1 MKKLPGYI
9 LSPIHYLFFGGFLL
23 IFHPIQ
29 WLCLKLGG
37 YKAHKTSVDILNGL
51 LSSTYMILGCR
62 ARFVNHQTLPNDR
75 PIIFVANHQS
85 MYDIPPLIWHLRKYH
100 AKFVSKIELASGIPS
115 ISFNLKYGGA
125 ANIDRKDKKQ
135 SMGELLKLGTR
146 MQEKNWS
153 AVIFP
158 EGTRSRKGEMK
169 PFMTGGVS
177 ILLKKVPQAL
187 IVPVAING
195 SWKFF
200 RYGNFPLGT
209 FEKMSWS
216 VLTPIEPAGRSAEV
230 VLQEAED
237 AVRKSIENQ
246 Y

>member
-1 MKKLPGYI
+1 MKKLIGYF
-9 LSPIHYLFFGGFLL
+9 LSPIHYIFFGGLLL

-29 WLCLKLGG
+29 WLCLKTGG

-51 LSSTYMILGCR
+51 LSCTYMLLGSR
-62 ARFVNHQTLPNDR
+62 ARFVNNQALPGDR

-85 MYDIPPLIWHLRKYH
+85 MYDIPPLIWGLRKHH

-115 ISFNLKYGGA
+115 ISFNLKHGGA

-135 SMGELLKLGTR
+135 SMGELLKLGSR

-158 EGTRSRKGEMK
+158 EGTRSRNGEMK

-177 ILLKKVPQAL
+177 ILLKKVPNAL

-200 RYGNFPLGT
+200 RHGKFPLST
-209 FEKMSWS
+209 FEKMSWTI
-216 VLTPIEPAGRSAEV
+216 LAPIESAGRPAEE
-230 VLQEAED
+230 VLQEAEN

-246 Y
+246 H

>member
-1 MKKLPGYI
+1 MKKLIG
-9 LSPIHYLFFGGFLL
+9 LFLTPIHYIFFGGLLL

-29 WLCLKLGG
+29 WICLKLGG

-62 ARFVNHQTLPNDR
+62 ARFVNHQTLPTDR

-85 MYDIPPLIWHLRKYH
+85 MYDIPPLIWHLRKHH

-115 ISFNLKYGGA
+115 ISFNLKHGGA

-135 SMGELLKLGTR
+135 SMGELLKLGAR

-187 IVPVAING
+187 IVPIAING

-200 RYGNFPLGT
+200 RYGKYPLST

-216 VLTPIEPAGRSAEV
+216 VLAPIEPAGRSAEE

-237 AVRKSIENQ
+237 AVRKSVENQ
-246 Y
+246 H

>member
-1 MKKLPGYI
+1 
-9 LSPIHYLFFGGFLL
+9 
-23 IFHPIQ
+23 
-29 WLCLKLGG
+29 LGG

-51 LSSTYMILGCR
+51 LSCTFWAVGSP
-62 ARFVNHQTLPNDR
+62 ARFINNQTLPTDR

-85 MYDIPPLIWHLRKYH
+85 MYDIPPLIFGLRKYH
-100 AKFVSKIELASGIPS
+100 AKFVSKIELAKGIPS

-135 SMGELLKLGTR
+135 SMGELLKLGAR

-158 EGTRSRKGEMK
+158 EGTRSRNGEMK
-169 PFMTGGVS
+169 PFMTGGVG
-177 ILLKKVPQAL
+177 ILLKKVPNAL

-200 RYGNFPLGT
+200 RYGKFPLST
-209 FEKMSWS
+209 FDKMSWT
-216 VLTPIEPAGRSAEV
+216 VLPPIEPNGRPTEEV
-230 VLQEAED
+230 LLEAEN

-246 Y
+246 H

>member
-1 MKKLPGYI
+1 MKKLIGYF
-9 LSPIHYLFFGGFLL
+9 LSPIHYIFFGGLLL

-29 WLCLKLGG
+29 WLCLKIGG

-51 LSSTYMILGCR
+51 LSCTYLLLGSR
-62 ARFVNHQTLPNDR
+62 ARIHVDPTLPVDR

-85 MYDIPPLIWHLRKYH
+85 MYDIPPLIWGLRKHH

-158 EGTRSRKGEMK
+158 EGTRSRDGSMK

-177 ILLKKVPQAL
+177 ILLKKVPNAL

-200 RYGNFPLGT
+200 RYGKFPLST

-216 VLTPIEPAGRSAEV
+216 TLAPIEPAGRPAEE
-230 VLQEAED
+230 VLLEAEN

-246 Y
+246 H